1 MGFGNVIKKTY
12 RGLRNYFAEE
22 QINLLPQ
29 VGRVRDYS
37 KLKFGSDLRAAWNV
51 TLLALPQAI
60 AYAAIAG
67 LDVIYGVVS
76 AAVAAIIAPFFAS
89 SRYNVLGPTNATAF
103 MLFSFFAVNP
113 AMHDRIPELLPLLVF
128 IVAIASM
135 LGAVLKVADLL
146 QYVSRSVL
154 VGYMAGAAV
163 LIIGNQLKPLLG
175 LGKFVDPEKTAT
187 FFGLVGELVSSIT
200 HTQWV
205 PLMIGMVTLVIYYAF
220 KRWKKNWP
228 AFSIALLLGSAIF
241 GPLIHFDVGP
251 FDGQETFKTF
261 GFKELVPNL
270 PNFFRPGIF
279 NDISALLGL
288 GLAIAFL
295 ASLENTLMAKSIAS
309 QTGDRMDVNQDM
321 LSVGF
326 SNLGSALAG
335 GMPASGS
342 LTRSMLNFQSGAAT
356 KASAVYT
363 GLFTLALV
371 VLIAW
376 SSETGLDIID
386 YIPKAALAVLVIAI
400 SFTLFN
406 LKQIRI
412 CLRSTF
418 DDAAVIVVTFIA
430 TLLAPLHVAIFI
442 GVAISITLFLR
453 KASKPYLKEYEFN
466 DVGELREKEGN
477 NARPIPAI
485 SIVHVEGDLFFGA
498 SELFRTQIQ
507 RTAAD
512 PAIKVIILRLKN
524 ARHLDA
530 TSVMALEDLVGFMRR
545 QGLFLLISGAS
556 KDVYKVLKRS
566 GILEMLQEGADRT
579 QGESNIFLA
588 MPSNPNIS
596 TRDALRRA
604 QQLLGTKQADVR
616 IFYDPN
622 QKSSKN
628 HTSS

>member
-1 MGFGNVIKKTY
+1 MSFGNVIKKSY
-12 RGLRNYFAEE
+12 RATRDYFAEE
-22 QINLLPQ
+22 QIDFIPRI
-29 VGRVRDYS
+29 GRVRDYS
-37 KLKFGSDLRAAWNV
+37 KMKLGCDLRAALNV

-60 AYAAIAG
+60 AYATIAG
-67 LDVIYGVVS
+67 LDVIYGVMS
-76 AAVAAIIAPFFAS
+76 AAVAAMIAPFFSS

-113 AMHDRIPELLPLLVF
+113 EMHDRADELLPLLVF
-128 IVAIASM
+128 IVAITSM
-135 LGAVLKVADLL
+135 LGALLKVADLL

-163 LIIGNQLKPLLG
+163 LIIGNQFIPLLG
-175 LGKFVDPEKTAT
+175 LKRFVVSEKTGT
-187 FFGLVGELVSSIT
+187 FFGLVGELLSSIK
-200 HTQWV
+200 HTQWP
-205 PLMIGMVTLVIYYAF
+205 PLLIGVVTLLIYYVF

-228 AFSIALLLGSAIF
+228 AFSIALLLGSLIF
-241 GPLIHFDVGP
+241 GPLIHFNIGS
-251 FDGQETFKTF
+251 FEGQETFRTF
-261 GFKELVPNL
+261 GFMELVPTF
-270 PNFFRPGIF
+270 PDIFRPGIF
-279 NDISALLGL
+279 SDISALLGL

-309 QTGDRMDVNQDM
+309 QTGDRTDVNQDM
-321 LSVGF
+321 LAVGF

-342 LTRSMLNFQSGAAT
+342 LTRSMLNFNSGAAT
-356 KASAVYT
+356 KASSFYK

-376 SSETGLDIID
+376 SREAGLNIID

-406 LKQIRI
+406 LRQIRI
-412 CLRSTF
+412 CLHSTF
-418 DDAAVIVVTFIA
+418 DDAVVIIVTFIA

-545 QGLFLLISGAS
+545 KGLFLLISGAS

-566 GILEMLQEGADRT
+566 GILEILQEGADRT

-616 IFYDPN
+616 IFYDPK
-622 QKSSKN
+622 QS
-628 HTSS
+628 

>member
-1 MGFGNVIKKTY
+1 MSFGNVIKKSY
-12 RGLRNYFAEE
+12 RVTRDYFAEE
-22 QINLLPQ
+22 KIDFLPRLGPIQ
-29 VGRVRDYS
+29 DYS
-37 KLKFGSDLRAAWNV
+37 KSKFGRDVRAAANV

-67 LDVIYGVVS
+67 LDVIYGVMS
-76 AAVAAIIAPFFAS
+76 AAVAAMIAPLFAS

-113 AMHDRIPELLPLLVF
+113 ELQSRCYELLPLLVF

-135 LGAVLKVADLL
+135 LGALVKVADML

-175 LGKFVDPEKTAT
+175 LDQFVDAEKTAT
-187 FFGLVGELVSSIT
+187 FFGLAVELLWSIK

-205 PLMIGMVTLVIYYAF
+205 PLLMGAVTMLIYCGF
-220 KRWKKNWP
+220 KRWKKKWP
-228 AFSIALLLGSAIF
+228 AFSIALLLGSMIF
-241 GPLIHFDVGP
+241 GPLIHYGIGSFE
-251 FDGQETFKTF
+251 GQETFRTF
-261 GFKELVPNL
+261 GFKELAPTM

-309 QTGDRMDVNQDM
+309 QTGDRTDVNQDM
-321 LSVGF
+321 LSIGF
-326 SNLGSALAG
+326 SNLGSAIAG

-342 LTRSMLNFQSGAAT
+342 LTRSMLNFHSGAAT
-356 KASAVYT
+356 KASSVFT
-363 GLFTLALV
+363 GLLTMTLV
-371 VLIAW
+371 VMIAW
-376 SSETGLDIID
+376 SNKVGLDIID
-386 YIPKAALAVLVIAI
+386 YIPKAALAVLVIAV

-418 DDAAVIVVTFIA
+418 DDAVVVIVTFIA

-477 NARPIPAI
+477 DARPIPAI

-530 TSVMALEDLVGFMRR
+530 TSVMALEDLVGFIRR
-545 QGLFLLISGAS
+545 KGLYLLISGAS

-566 GILEMLQEGADRT
+566 GILEMLQEGADRS

-604 QQLLGTKQADVR
+604 QQLLGTKEADVR
-616 IFYDPN
+616 IYYDPN
-622 QKSSKN
+622 KPS
-628 HTSS
+628 

>member
-1 MGFGNVIKKTY
+1 
-12 RGLRNYFAEE
+12 
-22 QINLLPQ
+22 
-29 VGRVRDYS
+29 
-37 KLKFGSDLRAAWNV
+37 LRAATNV

-60 AYAAIAG
+60 AYSAIAG
-67 LDVIYGVVS
+67 VDVIYGVVS
-76 AAVAAIIAPFFAS
+76 AAVAAMIAPFFAS

-113 AMHDRIPELLPLLVF
+113 AMHSRIPELLPLLVF

-175 LGKFVDPEKTAT
+175 LSEFVDTEQTAT
-187 FFGLVGELVSSIT
+187 FFGLVGELLRSIK
-200 HTQWV
+200 HIQWV
-205 PLMIGMVTLVIYYAF
+205 PLVIGAVTLSIYYGF

-241 GPLIHFDVGP
+241 GSLIHFEIGP
-251 FDGQETFKTF
+251 FEGQETFHTF
-261 GFKELVPNL
+261 GFAELIPNL
-270 PNFFRPGIF
+270 PNLFRHGIF

-309 QTGDRMDVNQDM
+309 QTGDRTDVNQDM

-326 SNLGSALAG
+326 SNLASALAG

-342 LTRSMLNFQSGAAT
+342 LTRTSLNYNSGAAT
-356 KASAVYT
+356 KASSVFS
-363 GLFTLALV
+363 GLFTLVLV
-371 VLIAW
+371 ILIAW
-376 SSETGLDIID
+376 SSETGLKIID
-386 YIPKAALAVLVIAI
+386 YIPKSALAVLVIAI

-412 CLRSTF
+412 CLLSTS
-418 DDAAVIVVTFIA
+418 DDAAVIIVTFIA

-453 KASKPYLKEYEFN
+453 KASKPFLKEYEFN
-466 DVGELREKEGN
+466 DIGELREKEGN
-477 NARPIPAI
+477 NVRPIPAI

-530 TSVMALEDLVGFMRR
+530 TSVMALEDLVNFMRR

-556 KDVYKVLKRS
+556 KDVYRVLKKS

-604 QQLLGTKQADVR
+604 QQLLGTKEADVR
-616 IFYDPN
+616 IFYDPK
-622 QKSSKN
+622 QS
-628 HTSS
+628 

>member
-1 MGFGNVIKKTY
+1 
-12 RGLRNYFAEE
+12 
-22 QINLLPQ
+22 
-29 VGRVRDYS
+29 
-37 KLKFGSDLRAAWNV
+37 
-51 TLLALPQAI
+51 
-60 AYAAIAG
+60 
-67 LDVIYGVVS
+67 VS
-76 AAVAAIIAPFFAS
+76 AAVAAMIAPFFAS

-113 AMHDRIPELLPLLVF
+113 AMHCRIPELLPLLVF

-175 LGKFVDPEKTAT
+175 LSEFVDTEQTAT
-187 FFGLVGELVSSIT
+187 FFGLVGELLRSIK
-200 HTQWV
+200 HIQWV
-205 PLMIGMVTLVIYYAF
+205 PLVIGAVTLSIYYGF

-241 GPLIHFDVGP
+241 GSLIHFEIGP
-251 FDGQETFKTF
+251 FEGQETFHTF
-261 GFKELVPNL
+261 GFAELIPNL
-270 PNFFRPGIF
+270 PNLFRHGIF

-309 QTGDRMDVNQDM
+309 QTGDRTDVNQDM

-326 SNLGSALAG
+326 SNLASALAG

-342 LTRSMLNFQSGAAT
+342 LTRTSLNYNSGAAT
-356 KASAVYT
+356 KASSVFA
-363 GLFTLALV
+363 GLFTLVLV
-371 VLIAW
+371 ILIAW
-376 SSETGLDIID
+376 SSETGLKIID
-386 YIPKAALAVLVIAI
+386 YIPKSALAVLVIAI

-412 CLRSTF
+412 CLLSTS
-418 DDAAVIVVTFIA
+418 DDAAVIIVTFIA

-453 KASKPYLKEYEFN
+453 KASKPFLKEYEFN
-466 DVGELREKEGN
+466 DIGELREKEGN
-477 NARPIPAI
+477 NVRPIPAI

-530 TSVMALEDLVGFMRR
+530 TSVMALEDLVNFMRR

-556 KDVYKVLKRS
+556 KDVYRVLKKS

-604 QQLLGTKQADVR
+604 QQLLGTKEADVR
-616 IFYDPN
+616 IFYDPK
-622 QKSSKN
+622 QS
-628 HTSS
+628 

>member
-1 MGFGNVIKKTY
+1 MGFGNVIKKSY
-12 RGLRNYFAEE
+12 RATRDYFAEE
-22 QINLLPQ
+22 KIDFLPRL
-29 VGRVRDYS
+29 GRVRDYS
-37 KLKFGSDLRAAWNV
+37 KLKCGHDLRAATNV

-67 LDVIYGVVS
+67 LDVIYGVMS
-76 AAVAAIIAPFFAS
+76 AAVAAMIAPFFAS

-113 AMHDRIPELLPLLVF
+113 DMHSRIPELLPLLVF

-135 LGAVLKVADLL
+135 LGAALKVADLL

-175 LGKFVDPEKTAT
+175 LDQFVDAEETAT
-187 FFGLVGELVSSIT
+187 FFGLVGELLKSIT
-200 HTQWV
+200 RTQWV
-205 PLMIGMVTLVIYYAF
+205 PVVIGVVTLAIYYAF
-220 KRWKKNWP
+220 KRWKKTWP

-241 GPLIHFDVGP
+241 GPLIHFNVGP
-251 FDGQETFKTF
+251 FEGQETFRTF
-261 GFKELVPNL
+261 GFSELIPTI

-279 NDISALLGL
+279 NDISSLLGL

-309 QTGDRMDVNQDM
+309 QTGDRTDVNQDM

-342 LTRSMLNFQSGAAT
+342 LTRSMLNFESGAAT

-363 GLFTLALV
+363 GLFTLGLV
-371 VLIAW
+371 ILIAW
-376 SSETGLDIID
+376 SSEAGLDIID

-400 SFTLFN
+400 SFSLFN

-418 DDAAVIVVTFIA
+418 DDAAVIIVTFIA

-530 TSVMALEDLVGFMRR
+530 TSVMALEDLVSFMRR

-556 KDVYKVLKRS
+556 KDVYKVLKSS

-622 QKSSKN
+622 QS
-628 HTSS
+628 